1 MRRLLTILACLPIL
15 LLPGAAHGALPPA
28 VKVIA
33 HRCNGGSYT
42 EGTQMACV
50 KAAATGAET
59 LDVDL
64 RWLQTGHPV
73 ILHDPHLGV
82 FGAPTVLIKNVS
94 VTQATQYLSPSRNNL
109 TTLTQFRDTVLATG
123 TDAVIEPKIVP
134 TATQWTQITAAF
146 DSIRPRVIVESFDP
160 NVVAA
165 ASARGYQTM
174 LLSADDITIGQVPE
188 MTDLA
193 AWPAAK
199 VDAAHVAALNSHG
212 VQVWCWA
219 ADDPTAWRACVD
231 AGVTGIIT
239 DRHVAAQTWL
249 NSQ

>member
-1 MRRLLTILACLPIL
+1 MRRLLTIWACLPIL

-59 LDVDL
+59 LEVDI
-64 RWLQTGHPV
+64 RWTKPGYPV

-94 VTQATQYLSPSRNNL
+94 VTQATQYLSPTRNNL
-109 TTLTQFRDTVLATG
+109 TTLIQFRDTVLGTG
-123 TDAVIEPKIVP
+123 TQAFFETKILAKTGQGDP
-134 TATQWTQITAAF
+134 ITTAF
-146 DSIRPRVIVESFDP
+146 DSIRSRVIVESFDP

-174 LLSADDITIGQVPE
+174 LLSSEDITIGQVPE

-239 DRHVAAQTWL
+239 DRH
-249 NSQ
+249 